1 MKSSWSQEIFVK
13 RNNNNKK
20 IQLTRKSVLQ
30 PQTTMIP
37 VQKKGRNK
45 KYRCNLMS
53 TVFSVVLYIPN
64 LLKTTV
70 SFAAVCSV
78 K

>member
-30 PQTTMIP
+30 PQNNYDTCA
-37 VQKKGRNK
+37 KKG
-45 KYRCNLMS
+45 
-53 TVFSVVLYIPN
+53 PE
-64 LLKTTV
+64 
-70 SFAAVCSV
+70 
-78 K
+78 

>member
-53 TVFSVVLYIPN
+53 TVFSVVLYSD
-64 LLKTTV
+64 TW
-70 SFAAVCSV
+70 SFKDNSV
-78 K
+78 LRSRL